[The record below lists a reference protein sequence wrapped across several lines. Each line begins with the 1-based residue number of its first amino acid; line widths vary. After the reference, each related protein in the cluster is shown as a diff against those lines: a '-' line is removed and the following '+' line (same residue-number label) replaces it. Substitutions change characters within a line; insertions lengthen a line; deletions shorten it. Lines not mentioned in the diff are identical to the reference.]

1 MFVLTD
7 NLLNWK
13 SIHTLTGL
21 RSEILTS
28 YWKYKSLIWST
39 SKGGKSKLPSRKMGL
54 DEYPYTAEV
63 VNYLIYQKLLEQYF
77 KALRNFCTVRPDEQ
91 GSGGSCSDFSIELGL
106 DLVKKYIPEL
116 FDSTRLLGL
125 KGTPVNLDSPKMSAL
140 LREAALDIETRLGV
154 IPVIPSVH
162 FSVMKPQSFIP
173 IHADDKSKLLSI
185 MLYLPAPDQNNSVNL
200 GTSFWYPKKPHNQ
213 IYDKE
218 EYEGRPDNQIQHAIR
233 KDFIEHR
240 SPFTA
245 GSIVSF
251 LKTPTSWHSFSYE
264 GPDIGPRVSLN
275 LNIHSFR

>member
-125 KGTPVNLDSPKMSAL
+125 KVPQNLDSLKMLS
-140 LREAALDIETRLGV
+140 LRAALDIETRLSV
-154 IPVIPSVH
+154 IPVIPSV
-162 FSVMKPQSFIP
+162 
-173 IHADDKSKLLSI
+173 
-185 MLYLPAPDQNNSVNL
+185 
-200 GTSFWYPKKPHNQ
+200 
-213 IYDKE
+213 
-218 EYEGRPDNQIQHAIR
+218 
-233 KDFIEHR
+233 
-240 SPFTA
+240 PFQQ
-245 GSIVSF
+245 
-251 LKTPTSWHSFSYE
+251 
-264 GPDIGPRVSLN
+264 
-275 LNIHSFR
+275 